1 MSVEVF
7 MAITDGYASL
17 AEVKAAAR
25 ISDSVDDA
33 MLEIAIE
40 AASREI
46 DGYAERVFTS
56 NAGTR
61 LYIPMDSYL
70 TQIDDLVSITS
81 LETSSDGDGFD
92 TTWSA
97 TDYQLEPLNSVSGG
111 LTTPATRIRAVGDYL
126 FPQWDLRDT
135 NAQEATVRVVGTFG
149 WSAIPAAIKQATIL
163 LSMRQ
168 FKRYDA
174 PLGIAG
180 FGDLGG
186 MRVSRLDPD
195 VEALVSPFK
204 KVRMA

>member
-1 MSVEVF
+1 

-17 AEVKAAAR
+17 NDVKAALR
-25 ISDSVDDA
+25 IPSSDTVDDA

-46 DGYAERVFTS
+46 DGYTERVFTS
-56 NAGTR
+56 TSDATR
-61 LYIPMDSYL
+61 LYIPMDSYI

-92 TTWSA
+92 TTWTA
-97 TDYQLEPLNSVSGG
+97 NDYQLEPLNSLVGG
-111 LTTPATRIRAVGDYL
+111 ITTPATRIRAIGDYL

-149 WSAIPAAIKQATIL
+149 WSAVPTAIKQATIL

-180 FGDLGG
+180 FGDLGA

>member
-1 MSVEVF
+1 

-17 AEVKAAAR
+17 NDVKAALR
-25 ISDSVDDA
+25 IPSSDTVDDA

-46 DGYAERVFTS
+46 DGYTERVFTS
-56 NAGTR
+56 TSDATR
-61 LYIPMDSYL
+61 LYIPMDSYI

-92 TTWSA
+92 TTWTA
-97 TDYQLEPLNSVSGG
+97 NDYQLEPLNSLVGG
-111 LTTPATRIRAVGDYL
+111 ITTPATRIRAVGDYL

-149 WSAIPAAIKQATIL
+149 WSAVPTAIKQATIL

-180 FGDLGG
+180 FGDLGA

>member
-1 MSVEVF
+1 

-17 AEVKAAAR
+17 VEVKAALR
-25 ISDSVDDA
+25 ISDDVDDA

-40 AASREI
+40 SASRQI

-56 NAGTR
+56 NTATR
-61 LYIPMDSYL
+61 LYVPMDSYV
-70 TQIDDLVSITS
+70 TQIDDLVTLTS
-81 LETSSDGDGFD
+81 LESSSDGTAFD
-92 TTWSA
+92 TTWTAS
-97 TDYQLEPLNSVSGG
+97 DYQLEPLNNISGG
-111 LTTPATRIRAVGDYL
+111 LTQPYTRIRAIGDYL
-126 FPQWDLRDT
+126 FPIWDGRDT
-135 NAQEATVRVVGTFG
+135 NAHEATVRLVGTFG
-149 WSAIPAAIKQATIL
+149 WPTVPLAIKQATIL

-186 MRVSRLDPD
+186 MRVSRIDPD

>member
-1 MSVEVF
+1 
-7 MAITDGYASL
+7 MAITNGYATL
-17 AEVKAAAR
+17 AEVKAALR
-25 ISDSVDDA
+25 ITDNVDDA

-46 DGYAERVFTS
+46 DGYTERVFTS
-56 NAGTR
+56 TSATR
-61 LYIPMDSYL
+61 LYIPFDSYV
-70 TQIDDLVSITS
+70 TEIDDLVSITS
-81 LETSSDGDGFD
+81 LESSSDGKIFD
-92 TTWSA
+92 TTWTA
-97 TDYQLEPLNSVSGG
+97 TDYQLEPLNSIVGG
-111 LTTPATRIRAVGDYL
+111 IATPATRIRAIGDYL
-126 FPQWDLRDT
+126 FPVWDGRDT

-149 WSAIPAAIKQATIL
+149 WSAIPTAIKQATIL

-180 FGDLGG
+180 FGDLGA

-195 VEALVSPFK
+195 VEALVGPFR

>member
-1 MSVEVF
+1 
-7 MAITDGYASL
+7 MAITDGYCTL
-17 AEVKAAAR
+17 AEVKNALR
-25 ISDSVDDA
+25 ISDSVDDS
-33 MLEIAIE
+33 MLEIAVE

-46 DGYAERVFTS
+46 DGYTERVFTS

-61 LYIPMDSYL
+61 LYIPMDSYV
-70 TQIDDLVSITS
+70 TQMDDLVSLSS
-81 LETSSDGDGFD
+81 LESSSDGVTFD
-92 TTWSA
+92 TTWTA
-97 TDYQLEPLNSVSGG
+97 TDYQLEPLNGISGG
-111 LTTPATRIRAVGDYL
+111 LTQPWTRIRAIGDYL
-126 FPQWDLRDT
+126 FPVWDGRDT

-149 WSAIPAAIKQATIL
+149 WAAIPTAIKQATIL

-168 FKRYDA
+168 FKRYDS

-180 FGDLGG
+180 FGDMGA

>member
-1 MSVEVF
+1 
-7 MAITDGYASL
+7 MAITDGYATL
-17 AEVKAAAR
+17 DEVKNALR
-25 ISDSVDDA
+25 ISDNVDDS

-46 DGYAERVFTS
+46 DGYTERVFTS
-56 NAGTR
+56 TAGTR
-61 LYIPMDSYL
+61 LYIPMDSYV
-70 TQIDDLVSITS
+70 TQIDDLVSLSS
-81 LETSSDGDGFD
+81 LESSSDGNTFD
-92 TTWSA
+92 TTWTA
-97 TDYQLEPLNSVSGG
+97 TDYQLEPLNGISGG
-111 LTTPATRIRAVGDYL
+111 LTQPWTRIRAIGDYL
-126 FPQWDLRDT
+126 FPVWDGRDT

-149 WSAIPAAIKQATIL
+149 WSAIPTAIKQATIL

-180 FGDLGG
+180 FGDMGA

>member
-1 MSVEVF
+1 

-17 AEVKAAAR
+17 NDVKAALR
-25 ISDSVDDA
+25 IPSSDTVDDA

-46 DGYAERVFTS
+46 DGYTERVFTS
-56 NAGTR
+56 TSDATR
-61 LYIPMDSYL
+61 LYIPMDSYI

-92 TTWSA
+92 TTWTA
-97 TDYQLEPLNSVSGG
+97 TDYQLEPLNSLVGG
-111 LTTPATRIRAVGDYL
+111 ITTPATRIRAIGDYL

-149 WSAIPAAIKQATIL
+149 WSAVPTAIKQATIL
-163 LSMRQ
+163 LAMRQ

-180 FGDLGG
+180 FGDLGA

>member
-1 MSVEVF
+1 
-7 MAITDGYASL
+7 MAITDGYATL
-17 AEVKAAAR
+17 DEVKSALR
-25 ISDSVDDA
+25 ISDTVDDS

-46 DGYAERVFTS
+46 DGYTERVFTS
-56 NAGTR
+56 NSGTR
-61 LYIPMDSYL
+61 LYIPMDSYV
-70 TQIDDLVSITS
+70 TEIDDLVSITS
-81 LETSSDGDGFD
+81 LESSSDGKTFD
-92 TTWSA
+92 TTWTT
-97 TDYQLEPLNSVSGG
+97 TDYQLEPLNGVSGG
-111 LTTPATRIRAVGDYL
+111 LTQPWTRVRAIGDYL
-126 FPQWDLRDT
+126 FPLWDGRDT
-135 NAQEATVRVVGTFG
+135 NAQEATVRIVGTFG
-149 WSAIPAAIKQATIL
+149 WSAVPTAIKQATIL

-180 FGDLGG
+180 FGDLGA